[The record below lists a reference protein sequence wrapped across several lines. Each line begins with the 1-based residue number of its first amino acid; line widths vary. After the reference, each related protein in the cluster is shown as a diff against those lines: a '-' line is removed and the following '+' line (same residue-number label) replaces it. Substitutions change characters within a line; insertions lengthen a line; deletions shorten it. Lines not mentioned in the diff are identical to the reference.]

1 MKKFIL
7 PMLAAFMLLTG
18 CSEKASVITSY
29 YTVNK
34 NQWEPA
40 TTLNADNTYTINY
53 YYSTW
58 ENIDI
63 TPDVIDNGVVLAY
76 YLENDGGVTRDNL
89 LPYTL
94 YFLDDNGVPY
104 QERIEYDIEPG
115 KITFKIKDTDFNTAI
130 SMANIETMNFKV
142 SVIRNH

>member
-7 PMLAAFMLLTG
+7 PMLAAFLLLTG
-18 CSEKASVITSY
+18 CGEKARVITSY
-29 YTVNK
+29 YKVQP
-34 NQWEPA
+34 NQWEQA
-40 TTLNADNTYTINY
+40 YTLNDDGTYTVNY

-63 TPDVIDNGVVLAY
+63 TPEVMDNGVVLAY
-76 YLENDGGVTRDNL
+76 YIDNDGRDNQ

-104 QERIEYDIEPG
+104 QERIEFDIEAG

-130 SMANIETMNFKV
+130 SMQNIGTMNFKV
-142 SVIRNH
+142 SAIGNF